1 MQIDA
6 LCLAFESEGKAYFV
20 NTKKDDWGLILQM
33 VRGLSETGKLE
44 VTPAPANVQF
54 TTLADAIKES
64 A

>member
-44 VTPAPANVQF
+44 VTLAPENVKF

-64 A
+64 V